1 MDILVDV
8 NDKKSD
14 PVGAILL
21 LMTGH
26 ALIGTRP
33 CAARSSPIGWRQKLH
48 PQTAERL
55 ETAIKRRACELSEQ
69 ADPHSYRSA
78 WIGLARATRAA

>member
-33 CAARSSPIGWRQKLH
+33 CCGAQFTDRVA
-48 PQTAERL
+48 
-55 ETAIKRRACELSEQ
+55 SEAPP
-69 ADPHSYRSA
+69 ADR
-78 WIGLARATRAA
+78 GTT